1 MPKQI
6 LLVDDSLTIHKVVE
20 ITFSREDVTLT
31 AVRTADDA
39 LAKAKE
45 IKPDLVLADAGMP
58 GKTGYDV
65 CAALRSE
72 PATANVACLI
82 LTGNFA
88 PYDEAKGGKAGVD
101 GFVVKPFETQALID
115 KANDAINR
123 KKSGAG
129 AGVGTTPTVTP
140 IAAGPPPAAPPPPA
154 VPPAMQSTSIMS
166 APVLPPAAPPK
177 PAAPPPLVPTP
188 PKPAPLLQSVPPPK
202 PDDSVEISI
211 EPAAPVAVAPPAPPK
226 PAPPPLIAPAP
237 PMAARPP
244 APPPL
249 APPKPPTPPPPAPPK
264 PVSPPAA
271 PQASTMMMEAPKLPV
286 PSPPAPPPPVVS
298 PPAPPQAS
306 TMMMDAPKIS
316 VAPAPPPSPSMH
328 APPAPRPS
336 PTGTVRMQPTLPANA
351 PQMPRPSLIPN
362 TATPTAAV
370 ARPDPGRGGPRA
382 TIMGMP
388 AIVPPGGGSPL
399 VPPMPVAPPKPA
411 VQAWAPPKT
420 GTMKAVDPAM
430 FEAKPEPAAPVAPIQ
445 KEMSPLVAAVTER
458 ATAEVDREIAAA
470 GGDPAAHK
478 QLSREIIEKI
488 AWEVVPE
495 LAEALL
501 KEQQSKK

>member
-20 ITFSREDVTLT
+20 ITFAREDVTLT
-31 AVRTADDA
+31 AVRTADEA
-39 LAKAKE
+39 VAKAKE
-45 IKPDLVLADAGMP
+45 IKPDLVLADAGMQ

-65 CAALRSE
+65 CAALRAE
-72 PATANVACLI
+72 PTTANVACLI

-123 KKSGAG
+123 KKSGAA
-129 AGVGTTPTVTP
+129 AGVGTSPTVTP
-140 IAAGPPPAAPPPPA
+140 IAAAGPPPAAPPPAAAAPP
-154 VPPAMQSTSIMS
+154 PPAMPPQMQSTAIMS
-166 APVLPPAAPPK
+166 APILPPAAPPK
-177 PAAPPPLVPTP
+177 PAAPPPMVPPP

-202 PDDSVEISI
+202 PADDMEISI
-211 EPAAPVAVAPPAPPK
+211 EPAAPPPK
-226 PAPPPLIAPAP
+226 PAPPPMVAPVP
-237 PMAARPP
+237 PVAARPP

-249 APPKPPTPPPPAPPK
+249 VPPKPPTPPPPAPPK
-264 PVSPPAA
+264 ISPPAA
-271 PQASTMMMEAPKLPV
+271 PQASTMMMEAPKIPASV
-286 PSPPAPPPPVVS
+286 PTPAPTPPVVS

-306 TMMMDAPKIS
+306 TMMMEAPKIP
-316 VAPAPPPSPSMH
+316 VMPV
-328 APPAPRPS
+328 APPAPRPAPSPPTS
-336 PTGTVRMQPTLPANA
+336 PTGQSRMQPSLPANA

-362 TATPTAAV
+362 TATPAPAAAAKV
-370 ARPDPGRGGPRA
+370 EPPSRGAPRA

-388 AIVPPGGGSPL
+388 AIVPPGGGTPL
-399 VPPMPVAPPKPA
+399 VPPPKPA

-430 FEAKPEPAAPVAPIQ
+430 FDAKPEPAAPVAPVQ

-470 GGDPAAHK
+470 GGDPVAHK

-501 KEQQSKK
+501 KEQQAKK